1 MSSHNHIS
9 TKTSG
14 TYLFNSILLL
24 VGFLNMNSR
33 VILVVKIIRN
43 QPPTHL
49 HPWTSRSRPRAPAMD
64 KDGKCGEEGT
74 RNHYLGKSAPKSSK
88 KWGRSRISG
97 KTDSAQAVRRPDLSR
112 RKHGGD
118 AVVKSGTADGHEY
131 TTLTREWRHQEN
143 LGARLFW
150 IVLLNIH
157 RV

>member
-74 RNHYLGKSAPKSSK
+74 RNHYLGKSAPESSK

-118 AVVKSGTADGHEY
+118 AVVKSGTADGQKWHSKSRSQK
-131 TTLTREWRHQEN
+131 TFAS
-143 LGARLFW
+143 LG
-150 IVLLNIH
+150 H
-157 RV
+157 T